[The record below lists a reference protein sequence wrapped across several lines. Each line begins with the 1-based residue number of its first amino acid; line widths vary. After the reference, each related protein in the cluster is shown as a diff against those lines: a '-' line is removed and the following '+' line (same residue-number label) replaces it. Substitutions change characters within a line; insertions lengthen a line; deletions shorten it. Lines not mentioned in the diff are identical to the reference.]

1 MVMQIERHGRDAIVH
16 VEGDVVVATA
26 RGFADELR
34 ALVRRRGVG
43 TIALDFAGAGRV
55 DSAGV
60 AAVSLF
66 TRQAERAG
74 RRVEVIGLSSQHRAV
89 FALDQETVAAT
100 DVPPP
105 SVLERVG
112 GRVIDAGQG
121 ARALARLVADAARAS
136 ARAVTQLRRAPSGA
150 IVDQLDVMGTGAMPI
165 VGLLSFL
172 LGMTMA
178 FQGLVQLRRFGAS
191 PFVADMVSVSM
202 VRELAPLMTAVILA
216 GRTGAA
222 NAAELATMH
231 MRSEID
237 ALSTMGIAPVRFL
250 IVPRLAAITVAGP
263 ALTLYAMFVGVVGGM
278 VVAAG
283 TMSLPIVSFWQRVVE
298 RVDLGDVAHG
308 LGKSLAF
315 AWIIGLVGSHTGMR
329 AGRDASSV
337 GSAAT
342 RTVVTSVS
350 LIVLVDAVVATVTA
364 IVRGP

>member
-1 MVMQIERHGRDAIVH
+1 MRIERHGRQAIVH
-16 VEGDVVVATA
+16 VDGDVVIATA
-26 RGFADELR
+26 RAFADELR
-34 ALVRRRGVG
+34 ATVRRDRRVV
-43 TIALDFAGAGRV
+43 IDFAGAGRI
-55 DSAGV
+55 DSAGA

-74 RRVEVIGLSSQHRAV
+74 RTVEVTGLSAQHRAV
-89 FALDQETVAAT
+89 FALDQQATAAE
-100 DVPPP
+100 DEPPAP
-105 SVLERVG
+105 LVERIG

-121 ARALARLVADAARAS
+121 ALALVGLIGDTARAS
-136 ARAVTQLRRAPSGA
+136 ARAITHRRRAPSGA
-150 IVDQLDVMGTGAMPI
+150 LVDQLDVMGTGAMPI

-222 NAAELATMH
+222 IAAELATMH

-250 IVPRLAAITVAGP
+250 IVPRLGAITIAGP
-263 ALTLYAMFVGVVGGM
+263 ALTLYSMFVGIVGGM

-283 TMSLPIVSFWQRVVE
+283 TMSLPMRSFWQRVVE
-298 RVDLGDVAHG
+298 RVDLGDIAHG

-364 IVRGP
+364 LVRGP